1 MDKSAAFFVATAI
14 VIMTCVAGPATACD
28 LCAIYRSM
36 EAKTANPGLNL
47 GVFEQFTH
55 FGTLQ
60 QDGREVENV
69 AGQRLNSSIT
79 QFILGY
85 QFNERFG
92 VQLNLPYIHR
102 TFARPDGLAI
112 DKGTVAGLGDIS
124 LLGHYRAWQHLSEKT
139 IFAWDLIGGVKFPT
153 GSTDRLK
160 EELNEMEPEPGAPQS
175 GIHGHDLTLGSGS
188 YDGIVGTAFFAR
200 WQRLFTTGG
209 LQYTIRSLGEI
220 DYRFANDLTWSFKPG
235 GYLWLADNGTLGLQ
249 LAVTG
254 EDKGK
259 DSLAG
264 VTAED
269 TGITSVFVGP
279 ELSFTWKENLSAELG
294 AEFPVVN
301 DNTALQI
308 VPDYRLRAAVTWRF

>member
-1 MDKSAAFFVATAI
+1 MKNIVTVLICCFFWISTAQA
-14 VIMTCVAGPATACD
+14 VLACD

-36 EAKTANPGLNL
+36 EAKSSKPGFSI

-60 QDGREVENV
+60 QDGTKVDNP
-69 AGQRLNSSIT
+69 AGQSLDSSIT
-79 QFILGY
+79 QFMLGY
-85 QFNERFG
+85 QVNDSFG
-92 VQLNLPYIHR
+92 VQLNIPYIHR
-102 TFARPDGLAI
+102 SFTRPDGLAI
-112 DKGTVAGLGDIS
+112 DKGTEAGLGDIS
-124 LLGHYRAWQHLSEKT
+124 LIGHYRIGQYIKEDT
-139 IFAWDLIGGVKFPT
+139 IFAWDVIGGIKFPT

-160 EELNEMEPEPGAPQS
+160 EELNEMEPVPGAPES

-188 YDGIVGTAFFAR
+188 FDGIVGTAIFAR
-200 WQRLFTTGG
+200 WQRLFLTGG
-209 LQYTIRSLGEI
+209 VQYSIRSRGDI
-220 DYRFANDLTWSFKPG
+220 DYRFANDLTWSVKPG
-235 GYLWLADNGTLGLQ
+235 AYLWLADKGTLGLQ
-249 LAVTG
+249 LAVSG

-259 DSLAG
+259 DDLAW

-269 TGITSVFVGP
+269 TAIKSVFLGP

-308 VPDYRLRAAVTWRF
+308 VPDYRIRAAVTWRF